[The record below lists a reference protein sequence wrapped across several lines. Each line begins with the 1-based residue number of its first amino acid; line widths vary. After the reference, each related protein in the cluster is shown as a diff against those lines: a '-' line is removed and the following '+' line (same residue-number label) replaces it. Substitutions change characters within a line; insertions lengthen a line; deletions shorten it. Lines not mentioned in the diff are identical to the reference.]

1 MRELLIVV
9 PSRGRPQNM
18 VRVVGAWRATEA
30 FDVAELL
37 FAIDR
42 DDPDAQAY
50 LDTASRLHAPGLTVT
65 VGTRIPMA
73 PRTNLEALP
82 VAQIMTGQVV
92 ALGSAGDDHVPR
104 TAGWAQRY
112 LSELAQLGTG
122 IVYGDDGYQ
131 GAKLCTEWAM
141 TADIVRAL
149 GRMIPAPVDHLY
161 ADNAVRD
168 LGHVAGCLKHLPD
181 VRIEHV
187 HPAAGR
193 AQWDEGY
200 RRVNASDQYRRD
212 RAAYQTWQRE
222 QLSADAALVRALR
235 EEAR

>member
-1 MRELLIVV
+1 MRELLIIV
-9 PSRGRPQNM
+9 PSRGRPQNL
-18 VRVVGAWRATEA
+18 VRVVAAWRATDA
-30 FDVAELL
+30 FKVAALL

-42 DDPDAQAY
+42 DDPDRQAY
-50 LDTASRLHAPGLTVT
+50 IDAGTQLHEPGLILTT
-65 VGTRIPMA
+65 ATRTPMA
-73 PRTNLEALP
+73 PRTNFEAYQA
-82 VAQIMTGQVV
+82 AQIMVGQFV
-92 ALGSAGDDHVPR
+92 ALGSAGDDHLPR
-104 TAGWAQRY
+104 TPGWAQRY
-112 LSELAQLGTG
+112 LAELAQLGTG

-131 GAKLCTEWAM
+131 GATLCTEWAM

-149 GRMIPAPVDHLY
+149 GRLIPAPVDHLY

-168 LGHVAGCLKHLPD
+168 LGHAAGCLKHLPD

-193 AQWDEGY
+193 AEWDEGY
-200 RRVNASDQYRRD
+200 RRVNAAVQYRRD

-222 QLSADAALVRALR
+222 QLPADAALVRALR